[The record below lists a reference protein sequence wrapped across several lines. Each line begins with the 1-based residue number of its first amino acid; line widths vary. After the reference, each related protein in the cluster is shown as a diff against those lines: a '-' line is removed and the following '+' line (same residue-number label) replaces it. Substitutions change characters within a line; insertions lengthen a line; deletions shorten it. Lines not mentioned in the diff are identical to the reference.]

1 MHKTRAR
8 ITTINSQSSLILFDC
23 DGTLTDSHGAI
34 VEAMQQA
41 FLNNGLQQPDADTV
55 NAVIGLSLHEAVRRL
70 LPEPEQQSE
79 LFEAITQAYREC
91 YRTAEQHI
99 TLYPNV
105 REVLSELRRR
115 GYWLGVVTGKSLPG
129 LHRVLDTF
137 ALADQF
143 YVLRTADC
151 THSKPHPAMVNEC
164 MAEMGVGVE
173 RTVVVGDALFDVQMA
188 VAAGVPCI
196 GVSFGVGDSD
206 ELLAAGAELVVDE
219 FITLLDHFPPL
230 A

>member
-1 MHKTRAR
+1 
-8 ITTINSQSSLILFDC
+8 
-23 DGTLTDSHGAI
+23 
-34 VEAMQQA
+34 MQQA
-41 FLNNGLQQPDADTV
+41 FHIHGLKRLDADAV

-70 LPEPEQQSE
+70 LPDVDQQSD
-79 LFEAITQAYREC
+79 LFEAIMQGYRDC

-99 TLYPNV
+99 ALYDNV
-105 REVLSELRRR
+105 REVLGELQRR
-115 GYWLGVVTGKSLPG
+115 GYWLGVVTGKSLTG

-137 ALADQF
+137 ALADHF

-164 MAEMGVGVE
+164 MAEMGVEPE
-173 RTVVVGDALFDVQMA
+173 RTIVVGDALFDVQMA

-196 GVSFGVGDSD
+196 GVSFGVGDRD
-206 ELLAAGAELVVDE
+206 QLLQAGARVVVDE
-219 FITLLDHFPPL
+219 FVTLLDHFPPL

>member
-1 MHKTRAR
+1 MHKTLAR
-8 ITTINSQSSLILFDC
+8 ITTIHSQPSLILFDC

-41 FLNNGLQQPDADTV
+41 FLHNGMKQPDADVV

-70 LPEPEQQSE
+70 LPEVEPQSE
-79 LFEAITQAYREC
+79 LFDKVNQAYREY

-99 TLYPNV
+99 SLYANV
-105 REVLSELRRR
+105 REVLSELQRR
-115 GYWLGVVTGKSLPG
+115 GYWLGVVTGKSLAG

-137 ALADQF
+137 ALADHF

-164 MAEMGVGVE
+164 MAEMGVGAE

-196 GVSFGVGDSD
+196 GVSFGVGDRD
-206 ELLAAGAELVVDE
+206 QLLQAGAQVVVDE
-219 FITLLDHFPPL
+219 FVTLLDYFPPL

>member
-1 MHKTRAR
+1 M
-8 ITTINSQSSLILFDC
+8 NSQPSLILFDC

-41 FLNNGLQQPDADTV
+41 FLQNGLQQPDADAV

-70 LPEPEQQSE
+70 VPELDQQSV
-79 LFEAITQAYREC
+79 LFEAIMQAYRES

-99 TLYPNV
+99 TLYANV
-105 REVLSELRRR
+105 HEVLAELRQR
-115 GYWLGVVTGKSLPG
+115 GYWLGVVTGKSLSG

-137 ALADQF
+137 ALADHF

-164 MAEMGVGVE
+164 MVEMGVGAV

-196 GVSFGVGDSD
+196 GVSFGVGDRD
-206 ELLAAGAELVVDE
+206 QLLQAGARVVVDE
-219 FITLLDHFPPL
+219 FVTLLDHFPPL